1 MTLEDF
7 SEIRK
12 RIKDEGKKLVFTNGC
27 FDIIHRGHIEYL
39 IQAKSL
45 GDYLIVAINSD
56 ESVRKIKGNSRPIN
70 NEEDRMYVLENLK
83 PVDFVIIFKEDTP
96 YEIIKNIM
104 PDILVKGGDWKVD
117 DIVGSDIVNASG
129 GKTLSLKYVKDYST
143 TNVIRKLNEL
153 NQQNERPK

>member
-56 ESVRKIKGNSRPIN
+56 ESVRKIKGSSRPIN

>member
-117 DIVGSDIVNASG
+117 DIVGSDIVNANG

-153 NQQNERPK
+153 NQQNEYPK

>member
-56 ESVRKIKGNSRPIN
+56 ESVRKIKGSSRPIN

-117 DIVGSDIVNASG
+117 DIVGSDIVNANG

-153 NQQNERPK
+153 NQQNECPK

>member
-7 SEIRK
+7 LEFRK
-12 RIKDEGKKLVFTNGC
+12 RIKEEGKKLVFTNGC
-27 FDIIHRGHIEYL
+27 FDIIHRGHVEYL

-56 ESVRKIKGNSRPIN
+56 ESVRKIKGKSRPIN
-70 NEEDRMYVLENLK
+70 KEEDRMYVLENLK

-104 PDILVKGGDWKVD
+104 PDILVKGGDWKVE
-117 DIVGSDIVNASG
+117 DIVGSDIVNANG

-153 NQQNERPK
+153 NQQNECPK

>member
-1 MTLEDF
+1 MTLEEF
-7 SEIRK
+7 SGIRK
-12 RIKDEGKKLVFTNGC
+12 RIKDEGKKLVFTNVC

-39 IQAKSL
+39 NQAKSL

-70 NEEDRMYVLENLK
+70 NEEDRMFVLENLK

-104 PDILVKGGDWKVD
+104 PDILVKGGDWKVE
-117 DIVGSDIVNASG
+117 DIIGSDIVNANG
-129 GKTLSLKYVKDYST
+129 GKTLSLKFVKDYST

-153 NQQNERPK
+153 NQQNEYPK